1 MRNKFFKKIIAR
13 SSDDLQFISAYCSN
27 SSIKIN
33 NIKYLK
39 KNKIFLILLERVNQD
54 KKNQK
59 ISSILKFEFIDS
71 SKSKNINQKD
81 DKILLKLIA
90 IKLFKVKK
98 VSILGKYYYFFF
110 INSVLFIFIAIHVI
124 SSLNFSAPQSSFF
137 SIDSTIFLGVTF
149 SILSIIF

>member
-1 MRNKFFKKIIAR
+1 MRHKFFKKIIAR

-81 DKILLKLIA
+81 DKMLLKLIA

-98 VSILGKYYYFFF
+98 NYEITLLFSNNAI
-110 INSVLFIFIAIHVI
+110 INL
-124 SSLNFSAPQSSFF
+124 SAE
-137 SIDSTIFLGVTF
+137 
-149 SILSIIF
+149 IIEATLEDLKQIND

>member
-27 SSIKIN
+27 SSVKIN

-81 DKILLKLIA
+81 NKILLKLIA

-98 VSILGKYYYFFF
+98 NYEITLLFSNNAI
-110 INSVLFIFIAIHVI
+110 INL
-124 SSLNFSAPQSSFF
+124 SAE
-137 SIDSTIFLGVTF
+137 
-149 SILSIIF
+149 IIEATLEDLKQIND

>member
-27 SSIKIN
+27 SSVKIN

-39 KNKIFLILLERVNQD
+39 NNKIFLILLERVNQD

-98 VSILGKYYYFFF
+98 NYEITLLFSNNAI
-110 INSVLFIFIAIHVI
+110 INL
-124 SSLNFSAPQSSFF
+124 SAE
-137 SIDSTIFLGVTF
+137 
-149 SILSIIF
+149 IIEATLEDLKQIND

>member
-71 SKSKNINQKD
+71 TKSKNINQKD
-81 DKILLKLIA
+81 DKLLLKLIA

-98 VSILGKYYYFFF
+98 NYEITLLFSNNAI
-110 INSVLFIFIAIHVI
+110 INL
-124 SSLNFSAPQSSFF
+124 SAE
-137 SIDSTIFLGVTF
+137 
-149 SILSIIF
+149 IIEATLEDLKQIND